1 MNKIIDSYKNFFLFI
16 ILFSMVSIVSTANV
30 LADEKNDADSL
41 PTTGF
46 EDRDTADWTTLE
58 EEIEFIEEIAKRSDR
73 VRFDQVGTSV
83 EGRPIHLIRV
93 GDPLLS
99 DEEIADGRNIFV
111 MGTPHGNEPAGREMA
126 LKLLRDLAFTD
137 DEDIVEL
144 LNKSTVLIMPTPNPD
159 GREANVRRNAW
170 GIDNNRDNLNLV
182 TPENQTIASVLNYYK
197 PDITVDAHERP
208 SGSTP
213 DMQMLWPRNLN
224 VDTELYEL
232 NVEMIQEHLRPAVEN
247 DGFTT
252 GLYGTP
258 GGSGGEDER
267 ILRNMGGLRHGLS
280 LLTESAGK
288 ATNRDRVD
296 MQMST
301 VKAMLNFYMERFDD
315 IANIVDGASERKQT
329 AYNEGDDTFYFEGA
343 DNYTENLREMEPK
356 ACGYLIHKE
365 QAKKIERH
373 IELFSIETEEVS
385 ENGVFVTM
393 DQPMMTVIPFLMDE
407 RANFNEVNGLAL
419 EDCEDPGS
427 INPPEPPEQTEPAQ
441 YETSFADD
449 ETGKPP
455 ANWSMLWRESNWG
468 ILDNPRRLEHVVDSA
483 GGRTALVWEKVGEVY
498 GDVEV
503 SGLVRPSGTGDTMF
517 QIHLHATGDAT
528 TENSYY
534 VDLRTNGS
542 IRINRNLGG
551 TFSTRQ
557 SAKVPFEVKENIWYQ
572 VVFQRDGTT
581 LNAKVWPYGEEEPSN
596 WQVSIEDP
604 LTNNGNVGIGH
615 VTSGRVNEWAYFG
628 VGTGGEQ
635 APRAPE
641 DMPGIT
647 SSEALKERVKEIRDE
662 NLNEDDYTPD
672 SWNSLQQA
680 LNKADEILNN
690 PNARQ
695 SEVVSALNALNQA
708 RSNLKAKSSAQYK
721 TDFSEYEAGVL
732 PRGWSMLWG
741 NSNWK
746 INDEPRRLTH
756 TVEGSRQAL
765 IWDEV
770 GEVTGD
776 VEISGVVRANNSGDT
791 LFQIGLHMSGEE
803 GSENAYY
810 LDLRRPDANGSANRF
825 RINKYVDGKYTLLKG
840 FDAPFTVSQDTWYEV
855 VFKREG
861 NTMWAKVWPYGEAEP
876 NFQLEFTDDSLSGGA
891 VGVAGIT
898 KGTVNDWAFIGVGT
912 GGETAPRAPSDLFE
926 PEEPPVVDKSVLQET
941 VDKIKGENLD
951 ESAYTKESWRAFQTA
966 LKIAEELL
974 ALDNEKINQ
983 SIVDKALSNL
993 EIAYEKLEEKED
1005 EDNDE
1010 NNDEDVE
1017 ESS

>member
-1 MNKIIDSYKNFFLFI
+1 MNKNDSYKYLFLFI
-16 ILFSMVSIVSTANV
+16 ILFSMVSMVSTVNV

-58 EEIEFIEEIAKRSDR
+58 EEIEFIEEIAKGSDR
-73 VRFDQVGTSV
+73 VRYDQVGTSV
-83 EGRPIHLIRV
+83 EGRPIYLIRV

-137 DEDIVEL
+137 DEDIIEL

-232 NVEMIQEHLRPAVEN
+232 NVEMIQEHLRPAVED

-252 GLYGTP
+252 GLYGSP

-315 IANIVDGASERKQT
+315 VANTVDGASERKQA

-373 IELFSIETEEVS
+373 IELFSIETEKVS

-427 INPPEPPEQTEPAQ
+427 INPPEPPEQTDPAQ

-449 ETGKPP
+449 ETGKAP
-455 ANWSMLWRESNWG
+455 ANWSMLWRESNWD

-483 GGRTALVWEKVGEVY
+483 GGRRALVWEKVGEVY

-503 SGLVRPSGTGDTMF
+503 SGLVRPSGTGDTLF

-542 IRINRNLGG
+542 VRINRNLGG

-557 SAKVPFEVKENIWYQ
+557 TAKVPFEVKENIWYQ

-604 LTNNGNVGIGH
+604 LMNNGNVGIGH
-615 VTSGRVNEWAYFG
+615 VTSGRVNEWAFFG

-635 APRAPE
+635 APRAP
-641 DMPGIT
+641 D
-647 SSEALKERVKEIRDE
+647 
-662 NLNEDDYTPD
+662 N
-672 SWNSLQQA
+672 
-680 LNKADEILNN
+680 
-690 PNARQ
+690 
-695 SEVVSALNALNQA
+695 
-708 RSNLKAKSSAQYK
+708 
-721 TDFSEYEAGVL
+721 
-732 PRGWSMLWG
+732 
-741 NSNWK
+741 
-746 INDEPRRLTH
+746 
-756 TVEGSRQAL
+756 
-765 IWDEV
+765 
-770 GEVTGD
+770 
-776 VEISGVVRANNSGDT
+776 
-791 LFQIGLHMSGEE
+791 
-803 GSENAYY
+803 
-810 LDLRRPDANGSANRF
+810 
-825 RINKYVDGKYTLLKG
+825 
-840 FDAPFTVSQDTWYEV
+840 
-855 VFKREG
+855 
-861 NTMWAKVWPYGEAEP
+861 
-876 NFQLEFTDDSLSGGA
+876 
-891 VGVAGIT
+891 
-898 KGTVNDWAFIGVGT
+898 
-912 GGETAPRAPSDLFE
+912 LFE
-926 PEEPPVVDKSVLQET
+926 PEVNKEALQTLVDRIIAEGLEESNYTAPSWRALQTALQNAEKVLNDQEATQEEVDKAFDNLNEAYEGLEEKIEDGVNKEALQKKVEE
-941 VDKIKGENLD
+941 INNEGLD
-951 ESAYTKESWRAFQTA
+951 ESHYTEESWKALQTA

-974 ALDNEKINQ
+974 TLDNKKINQ

-993 EIAYEKLEEKED
+993 EIAYEELEEKED
-1005 EDNDE
+1005 VDNDE
-1010 NNDEDVE
+1010 DLDESV
-1017 ESS
+1017 